1 MFFCVFFECFYL
13 FLFIRCFV
21 YYLCVFIFFFFCC
34 VFFIVF
40 FCLFILKFWSF
51 LFCIFFFWWLFYF
64 LFAKY
69 KIEWCFLQLIPAP
82 GFTQHLWCD
91 VCFLLLEKVREGD
104 LLEGLVAKMR
114 AFVKILFIFVMEG
127 GVKTQTTSIQLKV
140 LEITSKSSMIGS
152 WQWGKHLFYLCI
164 FPSILSILCFFWIL
178 FCFLFV
184 IFIFCVFVFIF
195 LCLFSFWFSFYLVF
209 SYLILMW
216 F

>member
-1 MFFCVFFECFYL
+1 MFLFVLIYSLFCLLFMCFYF
-13 FLFIRCFV
+13 FL
-21 YYLCVFIFFFFCC
+21 LCVFHCI
-34 VFFIVF
+34 F

-114 AFVKILFIFVMEG
+114 AFVKILLIFVMEG
-127 GVKTQTTSIQLKV
+127 GVKTQTTSIQLK
-140 LEITSKSSMIGS
+140 LPQFSSKCLKLHQSLQWLAPGNGGNTYSICVFFPVSSVFYVFFEFYFVFCL
-152 WQWGKHLFYLCI
+152 LF
-164 FPSILSILCFFWIL
+164 SFFA
-178 FCFLFV
+178 FLFS
-184 IFIFCVFVFIF
+184 FF

-209 SYLILMW
+209 SYLILMC